1 MASLTRS
8 EILRPEDFE
17 AIREAVMETPRG
29 RWFLEHYADRIR
41 NADSTAML
49 AGMQRLEAAVA
60 ANHDTIMSALTKAL
74 ANAEA
79 RTVTVPPFLVTQ
91 VPAPPQFEPPQA
103 QPDLAPKHMKFF
115 KQDEEIFEPAP
126 QAQIAAVPDAV
137 KPAPKPEVPKGARVV
152 IRRSTET
159 VEATIQPEPAKAD
172 VPAAAE
178 PVMAEAL
185 PSPQPASVADIL
197 PDPALESQA
206 TASPDQADA
215 QPKRRIVI
223 IRHKPGE
230 AITVP
235 LQNEAPATEP
245 ELAEAG

>member
-1 MASLTRS
+1 MSSNELA
-8 EILRPEDFE
+8 EAGGLRPQDFE
-17 AIREAVMETPRG
+17 SIRDAVMETPRG
-29 RWFLEHYADRIR
+29 RWFLNEFASRLR
-41 NADSTAML
+41 STETVGLLNSMK
-49 AGMQRLEAAVA
+49 RLETAVSS
-60 ANHDTIMSALTKAL
+60 NHDALMSRLAEALTRDA
-74 ANAEA
+74 A
-79 RTVTVPPFLVTQ
+79 
-91 VPAPPQFEPPQA
+91 PASPSPPQA
-103 QPDLAPKHMKFF
+103 DLAPKHMKFF

-230 AITVP
+230 NIDVP
-235 LQNEAPATEP
+235 LQKEMAAT
-245 ELAEAG
+245 G

>member
-126 QAQIAAVPDAV
+126 QATIAAVPEAP
-137 KPAPKPEVPKGARVV
+137 KPAPKAEAPKGARVI
-152 IRRSTET
+152 IRRTET
-159 VEATIQPEPAKAD
+159 IATE
-172 VPAAAE
+172 
-178 PVMAEAL
+178 
-185 PSPQPASVADIL
+185 
-197 PDPALESQA
+197 PALEAAPPPPAEAAANQPPDPVPAPPSEPAPPA
-206 TASPDQADA
+206 TAEAAPQSEAA
-215 QPKRRIVI
+215 PKRRIVI

-230 AITVP
+230 DIDVP
-235 LQNEAPATEP
+235 LQDDVAKAS
-245 ELAEAG
+245 